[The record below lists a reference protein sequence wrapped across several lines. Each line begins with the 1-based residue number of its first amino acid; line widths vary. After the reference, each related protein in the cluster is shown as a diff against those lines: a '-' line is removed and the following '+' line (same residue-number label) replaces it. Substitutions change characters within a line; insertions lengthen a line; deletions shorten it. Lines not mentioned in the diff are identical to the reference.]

1 MLLMSSEI
9 LLFKGKDYS
18 NKNKLGLLNFTHNAD
33 CKPIKTYPIR
43 TMPIAFYSK
52 GENLFL
58 ADKISH
64 TNKIDFKVYYSS

>member
-33 CKPIKTYPIR
+33 CKPVETYPIR
-43 TMPIAFYSK
+43 TMPIAFYAK

-58 ADKISH
+58 ADKI
-64 TNKIDFKVYYSS
+64 